1 MYKEDHPSAPAAV
14 RMEALNLTTT
24 LLNFT
29 IVLFLIAANGF
40 FVAAEFAL
48 VSVRLTRIEQLA
60 EEGNRAARIVLRAKH
75 DPNRFLSAAQ
85 IGITLASLALGWVAE
100 PTVAAVLM
108 AGFHAAHIGLSE
120 AVLHTI
126 ATVITFIFIT
136 FLHIV
141 LGESIPKGFAL
152 NRTEPTVLI
161 TAFPM
166 EWMAIVTTPFIHVLN
181 ASSVWLMHRMG
192 IEATSAHHMVYTED
206 ELKRIVTASHE
217 VGILEAEEQAML
229 HKVFAFSDRVAR
241 EVMVPRPDIKFLSV
255 DIAWKDLLHQV
266 REHAHT
272 RFPVYEESID
282 NVLGVF
288 HTKDLFAFLDE
299 KSPDELDMHA
309 LMREVMFVP
318 ENKSVDDLLTE
329 FKKGRA
335 QIAIVMDEFGGTAG
349 LVTLE
354 DLLEEIVGEIEDEFD
369 EPEPDLEQ
377 ITPTQFRVDGG
388 YRIADFNE
396 RFGSDF
402 STEDFDTMAGLVFGA
417 IGREPQLNDEVTLGR
432 FYFRV
437 ERMEGHRITRLYV
450 SFEEN
455 EGRGE
460 PEIPPD
466 SEA

>member
-1 MYKEDHPSAPAAV
+1 
-14 RMEALNLTTT
+14 MEELNLTST
-24 LLNFT
+24 LLNLS

-48 VSVRLTRIEQLA
+48 VSVRSTRVDQLV
-60 EEGNRAARIVLRAKH
+60 EEGNRMARIIQRAKN

-100 PTVAAVLM
+100 PTVATLLM
-108 AGFHAAHIGLSE
+108 AGFHAAHIALPE

-126 ATVITFIFIT
+126 ATTITFVMIT
-136 FLHIV
+136 YMHIV

-152 NRTEPTVLI
+152 NRTEPTVLL
-161 TAFPM
+161 TALPM
-166 EWMAIVTTPFIHVLN
+166 EWMAIITTPFIHVLN
-181 ASSVWLMHRMG
+181 KSGNWLMARMG
-192 IEATSAHHMVYTED
+192 IEATSGHHMVYTEE

-255 DIAWKDLLHQV
+255 DVGWKDLLHQV

-272 RFPVYEESID
+272 RFPVFEDSID

-299 KSPDELDMHA
+299 KDPEAFSMRELI
-309 LMREVMFVP
+309 REVMFVP

-329 FKKGRA
+329 FKKGRT

-369 EPEPDLEQ
+369 EPEPDVEQ
-377 ITPTQFRVDGG
+377 ISARQYRLDGG

-396 RFGSDF
+396 RFGAEF

-417 IGREPQLNDEVTLGR
+417 LGREPLLNDEVTLER
-432 FYFRV
+432 FYLRV
-437 ERMEGHRITRLYV
+437 EQMEGHRITRLYM
-450 SFEEN
+450 SYEEQ
-455 EGRGE
+455 ESADSD
-460 PEIPPD
+460 EIPPRF
-466 SEA
+466 EG

>member
-1 MYKEDHPSAPAAV
+1 
-14 RMEALNLTTT
+14 MEALNLTTT
-24 LLNFT
+24 LLNLS

-126 ATVITFIFIT
+126 ATVITFIMIT

-152 NRTEPTVLI
+152 NRTEPTVLL

-166 EWMAIVTTPFIHVLN
+166 EWMAIFTTPFIRVLN
-181 ASSVWLMHRMG
+181 ASSVWLMNRMG

-241 EVMVPRPDIKFLSV
+241 EVMVPRPDIKMVPADATWEQLMALV
-255 DIAWKDLLHQV
+255 
-266 REHAHT
+266 EAHGYT
-272 RFPVYEESID
+272 RYPVYEHDADHI
-282 NVLGVF
+282 LGF
-288 HTKDLFAFLDE
+288 LHLKDLFAHMARAR
-299 KSPDELDMHA
+299 SPEAFA
-309 LMREVMFVP
+309 LRDILREILFVP
-318 ENKSVDDLLTE
+318 ETKPIVDLLND
-329 FKKGRA
+329 FKTGRHRM
-335 QIAIVMDEFGGTAG
+335 AIVMDEYGGTVG
-349 LVTLE
+349 LVTPQNLV
-354 DLLEEIVGEIEDEFD
+354 EEIVGQVGDEFS
-369 EPEPDLEQ
+369 EPHREVEQ
-377 ITPTQFRVDGG
+377 VAPGR
-388 YRIADFNE
+388 YRITGSLRIDEFNQ
-396 RFGSDF
+396 RFDAELP
-402 STEDFDTMAGLVFGA
+402 TDEYDTMAGWVFG
-417 IGREPQLNDEVTLGR
+417 TLGR
-432 FYFRV
+432 EAHLDDSIEIESCSFTV
-437 ERMEGHRITRLYV
+437 DQLQGHRITSIL
-450 SFEEN
+450 FERFDED
-455 EGRGE
+455 E
-460 PEIPPD
+460 PAGSQAPGAQDHRPL
-466 SEA
+466 